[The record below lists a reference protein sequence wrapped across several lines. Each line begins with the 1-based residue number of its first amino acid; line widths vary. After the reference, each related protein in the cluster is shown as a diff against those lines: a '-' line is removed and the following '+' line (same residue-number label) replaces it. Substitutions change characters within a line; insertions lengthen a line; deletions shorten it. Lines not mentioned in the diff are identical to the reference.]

1 MISQAPHNIARD
13 VIFLSNRTKI
23 VRKNLNLRDSKKFF
37 VMLENHFIKFKKSCD
52 FALVLRLTSSS
63 WYERFRDPLV
73 SEILILTPSDIDLY
87 FKFIMRIS
95 LVRSGSK
102 HSEGSTTFISEKF
115 QPITEGSLIKGGKSN
130 QSIITLEF
138 IIEFT
143 LTFTLEFNYYVI

>member
-73 SEILILTPSDIDLY
+73 SEILILTSIS
-87 FKFIMRIS
+87 MRIS
-95 LVRSGSK
+95 LVRSGNK

-115 QPITEGSLIKGGKSN
+115 QPITEGSLIRGRKSN

>member
-87 FKFIMRIS
+87 FNANFVSKIREQTFRRIND
-95 LVRSGSK
+95 LYQRK
-102 HSEGSTTFISEKF
+102 ISANHR
-115 QPITEGSLIKGGKSN
+115 G
-130 QSIITLEF
+130 
-138 IIEFT
+138 
-143 LTFTLEFNYYVI
+143 